1 MPNHIS
7 LSDSMLNRVRCIV
20 SSRILLRELDSVLW
34 WCVPRDFDPRY
45 GLAQPS
51 PARPSSAN
59 GPLSPP
65 TPHAR
70 PPPLVSFFHL
80 ISPAQQPLSL
90 SPISL
95 SSHGG
100 ALGFGD
106 GDR

>member
-7 LSDSMLNRVRCIV
+7 LSDSMLNRVCCLV

-45 GLAQPS
+45 G
-51 PARPSSAN
+51 PAWPSSAHT
-59 GPLSPP
+59 PLAPLLP
-65 TPHAR
+65 CA

-90 SPISL
+90 SHLSL
-95 SSHGG
+95 PVVVP
-100 ALGFGD
+100 
-106 GDR
+106 